1 MNGYAGTINQFL
13 GIKTSKIVNEGS
25 ATENQIYYE
34 SEYRNMNAENLQKLV
49 EDTYAQAVLE
59 EEEGAVL
66 LKNENQAL
74 PLSPEERRVTLF
86 GHATAQPLYKNA
98 SAGSKGYQTEHNI
111 NLCQAL
117 LKAGFSVNDTL
128 FRPTGQAKPFWGT
141 GKFDLLPERPA

>member
-1 MNGYAGTINQFL
+1 MRHSRLWTGLSTLFSCLLVLLLVGLDCMNGYAGTINQFL

-34 SEYRNMNAENLQKLV
+34 SEYGDLNAENLQKLV

-98 SAGSKGYQTEHNI
+98 SS
-111 NLCQAL
+111 
-117 LKAGFSVNDTL
+117 S
-128 FRPTGQAKPFWGT
+128 
-141 GKFDLLPERPA
+141 